1 MEEGD
6 LPDPS
11 VVPLVN
17 RLHEAAPNPFN
28 PRTQIAFDLAQPGPV
43 RLAVYDLRGALV
55 RTLEVG
61 SLPAGRHVRTWDG
74 TNDDGAAVA
83 SGTYIVTIDA
93 GEFQARQKGVLLK

>member
-1 MEEGD
+1 
-6 LPDPS
+6 
-11 VVPLVN
+11 
-17 RLHEAAPNPFN
+17 
-28 PRTQIAFDLAQPGPV
+28 
-43 RLAVYDLRGALV
+43 
-55 RTLEVG
+55 VG